1 MMNMPAYKDSK
12 TGTWF
17 VKFYCKDWTGEN
29 KQIKKR
35 GFVTKREALDYER
48 NYKIRQENNLDMT
61 FGEFWKLYTEDVK
74 NYVKLNTWLTKE
86 HIVDTK
92 ILPYFKNL
100 KMNEITPGDVRKW
113 QNEMVAFRNENGK
126 SYSQTYKK
134 TMHNILSAIFNHA
147 CRFYNLKSNPA
158 RQAGNMGREE
168 KKEMLFWTT
177 EEYKKFS
184 EAVIDKPVSFYAFEM
199 LYWTGM
205 RLGELL
211 ALTMEDFDF
220 EKNTVRINKSYQRL
234 QGQDVITTPKTPKS
248 NRTIKLPKFLAE
260 EMQEYFAMLYDQTST
275 ARIFLVT
282 KSFLHHEMERG
293 CKLSGVKKIRIHDL
307 RHSHISHLIDLG
319 FSAVAI
325 ADRVGH
331 ESIDITYR
339 YSHLFPS
346 KQVAMADRLD
356 AVNASFVG
364 GMKVAKKVQV
374 HLDTILEELQTLDE
388 SDRGIDVEELL
399 VPLKHVL
406 EHFAKDVLG
415 DDYEAVYAVHT
426 DREHMHGHLIW
437 NSESMTTG
445 KKYNS
450 PKSNWKNHLQPITNK
465 YCDELGLSIMPAE
478 YSRNPKNISKDK
490 WEKEMSMKEIILRDA
505 KMCAYAAGNVEHFK
519 YLMKR
524 LGYVFKKDAWME
536 VRAPGFRYYHKLA
549 KLDEM
554 FSEDMLRHYVDMP
567 WMSKPYFYS
576 SDIRGLHRA
585 KLSPFQKKFYAKL
598 YRLRIVEQKRFVVGG
613 AKYTEDLKRFQRLQ
627 DEYLLLVNN
636 DIKSVVELVDFISEK
651 EDKIQQIED
660 RQKEIYRESSSRKR
674 NIKNEEQYREY
685 QIWHVEMQEEL
696 DELKQKKRNIKRQ
709 IQLADDIIKEDLY
722 TAYYAVSEDEEIVS
736 DREIE
741 IPGMEETVEKVAVVV
756 VEPDANVEVMN
767 HNNNQN
773 KIGVQKEQTDST
785 IKQLIDLDGVGKP
798 EIYNLN
804 DANVARVDESMTDV
818 TDKSEFVETKETES
832 VDKAGWIVRRI
843 SELGGY
849 ENVSDS
855 VKADVFRFDIADVSG
870 SIRLFSDVM
879 KRLGIKLDGDELF
892 GEFQKVYDES
902 VGRDASKD
910 KAEDKM
916 WNKGRGR

>member
-1 MMNMPAYKDSK
+1 MPAYKDSK

-35 GFVTKREALDYER
+35 GFATKREALDYER

-126 SYSQTYKK
+126 SYSQTY
-134 TMHNILSAIFNHA
+134 
-147 CRFYNLKSNPA
+147 
-158 RQAGNMGREE
+158 

-260 EMQEYFAMLYDQTST
+260 EMQEYFAMLYDQKPTD
-275 ARIFLVT
+275 RIFLVT

-356 AVNASFVG
+356 AVNASF
-364 GMKVAKKVQV
+364 
-374 HLDTILEELQTLDE
+374 
-388 SDRGIDVEELL
+388 
-399 VPLKHVL
+399 
-406 EHFAKDVLG
+406 
-415 DDYEAVYAVHT
+415 
-426 DREHMHGHLIW
+426 
-437 NSESMTTG
+437 
-445 KKYNS
+445 
-450 PKSNWKNHLQPITNK
+450 
-465 YCDELGLSIMPAE
+465 
-478 YSRNPKNISKDK
+478 
-490 WEKEMSMKEIILRDA
+490 
-505 KMCAYAAGNVEHFK
+505 
-519 YLMKR
+519 
-524 LGYVFKKDAWME
+524 
-536 VRAPGFRYYHKLA
+536 
-549 KLDEM
+549 
-554 FSEDMLRHYVDMP
+554 EDC
-567 WMSKPYFYS
+567 
-576 SDIRGLHRA
+576 
-585 KLSPFQKKFYAKL
+585 
-598 YRLRIVEQKRFVVGG
+598 
-613 AKYTEDLKRFQRLQ
+613 
-627 DEYLLLVNN
+627 
-636 DIKSVVELVDFISEK
+636 
-651 EDKIQQIED
+651 
-660 RQKEIYRESSSRKR
+660 
-674 NIKNEEQYREY
+674 EEQDGD
-685 QIWHVEMQEEL
+685 VDVMQ
-696 DELKQKKRNIKRQ
+696 
-709 IQLADDIIKEDLY
+709 
-722 TAYYAVSEDEEIVS
+722 T
-736 DREIE
+736 
-741 IPGMEETVEKVAVVV
+741 EETAPMLDMDAAAEKIISIDKYKAV
-756 VEPDANVEVMN
+756 
-767 HNNNQN
+767 
-773 KIGVQKEQTDST
+773 
-785 IKQLIDLDGVGKP
+785 
-798 EIYNLN
+798 
-804 DANVARVDESMTDV
+804 
-818 TDKSEFVETKETES
+818 
-832 VDKAGWIVRRI
+832 
-843 SELGGY
+843 
-849 ENVSDS
+849 
-855 VKADVFRFDIADVSG
+855 
-870 SIRLFSDVM
+870 
-879 KRLGIKLDGDELF
+879 
-892 GEFQKVYDES
+892 
-902 VGRDASKD
+902 
-910 KAEDKM
+910 
-916 WNKGRGR
+916 